1 MGKIKVNVIT
11 LGCAKNQ
18 IDSERIKAFL
28 SHSGFDLVDDEDTSD
43 IFILNTCGFIEEAK
57 RESLDEIW
65 RLIELKDKKKLI
77 VCGCLAQ
84 RYSKL
89 LWEKIPEIDAL
100 LGISDIPKI
109 GFACKKVLKNKR
121 IRFINQP
128 DVEKHLRVEKRILK
142 SPFFAY
148 LRIADG
154 CENFCTYCSIPQIR
168 GKYRS
173 KPTEEVLKEAKYL
186 ADQGIKEINLVA
198 QDTTLYGEDIYKK
211 KKLQKLLSLL
221 SEKTDVEWIRLLYT
235 HPAHYSFELIQT
247 ISKNP
252 KVCKYLDLPLQHI
265 SDKILSKMGR
275 KITKQKAIELIEK
288 LREEIPDLSLR
299 TTFLVGFPGE
309 REKDFEE
316 LLDFVEKT
324 KFDWVGAFVYSK
336 EENTKAY
343 DFKGQIPAKVKHD
356 RFDRLL
362 LLQQNISFEKNKKR
376 VGKKF
381 EVLIEGKSKEKKG
394 YYVGRTQYQAPEVDG
409 VVFVK
414 ENNLKIG
421 DFVQVKIT
429 EALDYDLVGKVVK

>member
-1 MGKIKVNVIT
+1 MEKIKVNVIT

-28 SHSGFDLVDDEDTSD
+28 LDSNFDLSEDENTSD
-43 IFILNTCGFIEEAK
+43 IFVLNTCGFIEEAK

-89 LWEKIPEIDAL
+89 LWEKIPEIDGI
-100 LGISDIPKI
+100 LGISDISKI
-109 GFACKKVLKNKR
+109 GFVCKEILKNKR
-121 IRFINQP
+121 VKFINQP
-128 DVEKHLRVEKRILK
+128 DVEKSLRVEKRILE

-154 CENFCTYCSIPQIR
+154 CDNFCTYCSIPQIR

-173 KPTEEVLKEAKYL
+173 KPIEYVLKEAQYL
-186 ADQGIKEINLVA
+186 TNQGIKELNLVA
-198 QDTTLYGEDIYKK
+198 QDTTLYGEDIYKT
-211 KKLQKLLSLL
+211 KKLPKLLSLL

-235 HPAHYSFELIQT
+235 HPAHYTSELIEE

-252 KVCKYLDLPLQHI
+252 KVCKYLDLPFQHI

-275 KITKQKAIELIEK
+275 KITKQKIKELIKK
-288 LREEIPDLSLR
+288 LKEEIPDLSLR
-299 TTFLVGFPGE
+299 TTFLLGFPGE
-309 REKDFEE
+309 KEKDFEE
-316 LLDFVEKT
+316 LLEFVEKT
-324 KFDWVGAFVYSK
+324 KFDWVGAFIYSK

-343 DFKGQIPAKVKHD
+343 DFKGQVPTKVKHE

-381 EVLIEGKSKEKKG
+381 KVLIGGKSKENKG
-394 YYVGRTQYQAPEVDG
+394 HYVGRTQYQAPEVDG
-409 VVFVK
+409 VVLVK
-414 ENNLKIG
+414 GDNLKIG

-429 EALDYDLVGKVVK
+429 EAQDYDLVGKVVK